1 MVGPMHEKPRIVSG
15 VEVIPLCD
23 AVGPMGEALRRPLD
37 ETFPGARPALWE
49 RTRADAPAAF
59 GPDGEWV
66 LHFHCFLLRDPL
78 GPTVLV
84 DTGVGADGSPASS
97 WAPVPG
103 GLPGAL
109 RQSGI
114 EPDDIDTVVLT
125 HLHSDHA
132 SGAVTDGEPLFANAR
147 HLVQE
152 DELAWLEAEG
162 GDVLTQVVNPLREA
176 DRLEALQGEERLS
189 DGLRIIPT
197 PGHTPGHQ
205 SVVLGEDELVVTGD
219 VIHHPLQLA
228 DPSVTYL
235 YDEDSAQAAATR
247 TALLARVRQARGTL
261 ATPHMPDPFTEPS

>member
-1 MVGPMHEKPRIVSG
+1 MHEKPRIVSG

-37 ETFPGARPALWE
+37 ELFPGARPALWE

-66 LHFHCFLLRDPL
+66 LHFHCFLLRVPM

-84 DTGVGADGSPASS
+84 DTGVGAANSPASS

-109 RQSGI
+109 EEIGI
-114 EPDDIDTVVLT
+114 SPDDIDTLVLT

-132 SGAVTDGEPLFANAR
+132 SGAVVDGKPVFANAR

-152 DELAWLEAEG
+152 DELEWLEGEG
-162 GDVLTQVVNPLREA
+162 GPVLDDVVNPLREA
-176 DRLEALQGEERLS
+176 DCLETLQGNSRLS
-189 DGLRIIPT
+189 EELRVIPT

-205 SVVLGEDELVVTGD
+205 SVILGEDELAVTGD
-219 VIHHPLQLA
+219 VVLHPVQLA
-228 DPSVTYL
+228 DPDVRYL
-235 YDEDSAQAAATR
+235 YDEDTDQAATTR
-247 TALLARVRQARGTL
+247 AALLRRMRGSGGAL
-261 ATPHMPDPFTEPS
+261 ATPHLPEPFALVER